1 MLNNIN
7 NTMLIIKGVL
17 KMFSSDMFFPFLR
30 FMPFTLANNRTS
42 IYMVIT
48 ENVNDTKQLIKL
60 GLDAYPTLGSD
71 GYK

>member
-1 MLNNIN
+1 
-7 NTMLIIKGVL
+7 
-17 KMFSSDMFFPFLR
+17 
-30 FMPFTLANNRTS
+30 MPFTLANNRTS